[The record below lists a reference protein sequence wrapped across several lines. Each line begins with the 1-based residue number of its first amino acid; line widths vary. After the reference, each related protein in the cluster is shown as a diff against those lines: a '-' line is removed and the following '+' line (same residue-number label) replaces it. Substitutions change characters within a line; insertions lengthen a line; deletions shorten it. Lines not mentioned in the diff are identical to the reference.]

1 MCTRFIDMFKLLND
15 GKINGKQAKIIF
27 NKIYST
33 NKTPLE
39 LIKEHGLVQI
49 TDENVIKQ
57 HLCKY
62 IELNQA
68 MVSQYKERPERV
80 EKFFIGLLM
89 RDTKGQANP
98 VIATNIL
105 KSLISK

>member
-1 MCTRFIDMFKLLND
+1 MRFIDMFKLLND
-15 GKINGKQAKIIF
+15 GKINGKQAKTIF
-27 NKIYST
+27 SQIYLT

-39 LIKEHGLVQI
+39 LIKELGLVQI

-57 HLCKY
+57 YLCKY
-62 IELNQA
+62 IELNKP

-89 RDTKGQANP
+89 KDTRGQANP

-105 KSLISK
+105 KSLINK